1 MAQFDE
7 WSPWVAAPQTLHA
20 PLSGEAKADIVIIG
34 GGYTG
39 LTCALALRES
49 GVDVAVLE
57 KDYCGFGAS
66 GRNAGHLTPTAGK
79 DFPTLVQYFGEEKAA
94 AYARFAERAVLHTES
109 TIKKYDIDCDY
120 QPTGN
125 VIGGIHDSHFAG
137 LEKMHS
143 LSNKLGISNQFLD
156 EAECRRRKLPPFVKF
171 GVLESHGGVMN
182 PGKYL
187 QALRRV
193 AAEAGVRIYEQTQ
206 VTNYKKHGTAM
217 RVETSDGAMTADKV
231 FVATN
236 AYTPVTLGKK
246 KARVFPLRVTLF
258 RTKVLSEAQREALEW
273 PGEEGIYTAH
283 EALENYR
290 LTADGRLSGG
300 SKFVQYAYG
309 SKLPEG
315 NRPDVFADWQKTF
328 AQRFAHVPDLEIET
342 FWGGWIGMTLDFIQH
357 LQTEMDGRLTYGIGF
372 NGHGI
377 AQGTM
382 FGPLLA
388 DIALGQQNADIDLF
402 TRRSIPLPPE
412 PLRWLTIKGLTAFYD
427 RRDKKVDAD
436 LAAQ

>member
-1 MAQFDE
+1 MAKFEE
-7 WSPWVAAPQTLHA
+7 WSPWVAAPEKLHA
-20 PLSGEAKADIVIIG
+20 PLAGDARADICIIG

-49 GVDVAVLE
+49 GVDVVVLE
-57 KDYCGFGAS
+57 KDYCGYGAS

-79 DFPTLVQYFGEEKAA
+79 DFPTLVQYFGEEKAVS
-94 AYARFAERAVLHTES
+94 YARFAERAVMHTES
-109 TIKKYDIDCDY
+109 TIKKYNIDCDY
-120 QPTGN
+120 KPTGN
-125 VIGGIHDSHFAG
+125 VIGGMHDNHYAG
-137 LEKMHS
+137 LEKMHA
-143 LSNKLGISNQFLD
+143 LSNRLGINNQFLD
-156 EAECRRRKLPPFVKF
+156 EAEVRRRKLPPFIKF
-171 GVLESHGGVMN
+171 GVLEGHGGLMN

-187 QALRRV
+187 QGLRRA
-193 AAEAGVRIYEQTQ
+193 AAEAGVRIYEQTG
-206 VTNYKKHGTAM
+206 VTNYKKHGAQM
-217 RVETSDGAMTADKV
+217 RVSTEDGALFADKV
-231 FVATN
+231 IVATN
-236 AYTPVTLGKK
+236 AYSPVTLRKK

-258 RTKVLSEAQREALEW
+258 QTPVLTPKQRDALEW

-300 SKFVQYAYG
+300 SKFVQYGFG

-315 NRPDVFADWQKTF
+315 NRADVFADWQRVF

-357 LQTEMDGRLTYGIGF
+357 LQTEMGGRVTYGIGF

-388 DIALGQQNADIDLF
+388 DVVLGQQNADIELF

-412 PLRWLTIKGLTAFYD
+412 PLRWLTIKGLTAYYD

-436 LAAQ
+436 LAAK

>member
-1 MAQFDE
+1 MSEFEE
-7 WSPWVAAPQTLHA
+7 WSPWVARPE
-20 PLSGEAKADIVIIG
+20 PLFEPLEGEQKADIAIIG

-49 GVDVAVLE
+49 GVDVALLE
-57 KDYCGFGAS
+57 KDYCGAGAS

-79 DFPTLVQYFGEEKAA
+79 DFPSLVQYFGVKKAV
-94 AYARFAERAVLHTES
+94 AYARFAERAVLHTQSMIE
-109 TIKKYDIDCDY
+109 KYNIECDY
-120 QPTGN
+120 KPTGN
-125 VIGGIHDSHFAG
+125 VIAGLHDSHYEG
-137 LEKMHS
+137 LEKMYA
-143 LSNKLGISNQFLD
+143 LSSKLGINNQFLD
-156 EAECRRRKLPPFVKF
+156 EKEVRRRKLPPFVKF
-171 GVLESHGGVMN
+171 GVLEAHGGLMN

-187 QALRRV
+187 QGLRR
-193 AAEAGVRIYEQTQ
+193 AAEEAGVRIYEQTA
-206 VTNYKKHGTAM
+206 VKNYKKHGAKM
-217 RVETSDGAMTADKV
+217 RIETDNGTLLSDKV
-231 FVATN
+231 IVATN

-258 RTKVLSEAQREALEW
+258 QTPILTDAQRAALEW
-273 PGEEGIYTAH
+273 PGEEGIYTGH

-309 SKLPEG
+309 SQLAAG
-315 NRPDVFADWQKTF
+315 HRPDVFDDWKAVF
-328 AQRFAHVPDLEIET
+328 AQRFSHVPDLEIET

-357 LQTEMDGRLTYGIGF
+357 LQTEYDGRLTYGIGF

-388 DIALGQQNADIDLF
+388 DIALEQQNADIDLF

-412 PLRWLTIKGLTAFYD
+412 PLRWMVIKGMTSFYD

-436 LAAQ
+436 LAAR